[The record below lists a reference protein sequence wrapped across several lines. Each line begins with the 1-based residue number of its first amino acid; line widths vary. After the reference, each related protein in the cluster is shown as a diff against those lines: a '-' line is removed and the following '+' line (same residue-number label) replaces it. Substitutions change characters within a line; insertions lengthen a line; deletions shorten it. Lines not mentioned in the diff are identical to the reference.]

1 MSKIKIS
8 NDRETI
14 KVAMLESMFALQS
27 DMIGVTDPAKRAGF
41 ETEINKLMVEIG
53 RLMSAI
59 IDDAVDDLLNDADF
73 KDDLVVIRKGAKDAK
88 AAAELVKQ
96 ATDKVKAAAKL
107 IGKAAKPIDRILKYV
122 L

>member
-14 KVAMLESMFALQS
+14 KVALLESMFALQS
-27 DMIGVTDPAKRAGF
+27 DMVGVTDPAKRAGF
-41 ETEINKLMVEIG
+41 EAEINKLMVEIG

-59 IDDAVDDLLNDADF
+59 IDDAVDDLLNDAEF
-73 KDDLVVIRKGAKDAK
+73 KDDLAVIRKGAKDAK